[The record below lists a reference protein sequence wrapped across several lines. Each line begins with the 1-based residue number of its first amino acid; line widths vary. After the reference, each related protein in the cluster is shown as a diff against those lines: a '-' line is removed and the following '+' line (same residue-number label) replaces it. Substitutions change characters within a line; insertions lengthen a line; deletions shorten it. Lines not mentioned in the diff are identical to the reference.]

1 MSMIRKLGLVAALG
15 AALVVT
21 GCAGEKEFTSMGGRV
36 DQLEQEVAALG
47 KRPAAMAAGDGQAAE
62 RAAKAAEEARL
73 AADQARRASE
83 TAAQSSARVE
93 EMFRRSLRK

>member
-36 DQLEQEVAALG
+36 DQL
-47 KRPAAMAAGDGQAAE
+47 
-62 RAAKAAEEARL
+62 
-73 AADQARRASE
+73 
-83 TAAQSSARVE
+83 
-93 EMFRRSLRK
+93 